1 MYPCLQ
7 RRRGLYYIKKK
18 QGRCSLGKNL
28 NTQINAKKFSEKEAQ
43 GFWEIHIF
51 THLILTWVS
60 NVLTYPDW

>member
-43 GFWEIHIF
+43 GF
-51 THLILTWVS
+51 
-60 NVLTYPDW
+60 